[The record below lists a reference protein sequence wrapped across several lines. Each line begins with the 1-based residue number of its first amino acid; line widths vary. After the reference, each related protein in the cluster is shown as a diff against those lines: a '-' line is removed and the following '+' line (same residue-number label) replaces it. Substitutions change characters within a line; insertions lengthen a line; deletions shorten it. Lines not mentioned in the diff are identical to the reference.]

1 VGRILQGKDV
11 VLDGQFRLALAQ
23 VQPSSPRGKNTVSD
37 PAARIVESHSELAVI
52 EVTCSCGARMY
63 LQCKY
68 ADVEASAD
76 EPEQTN

>member
-1 VGRILQGKDV
+1 MGRILQGKDV
-11 VLDGQFRLALAQ
+11 VLNGEFHLALAQ
-23 VQPSSPRGKNTVSD
+23 VRPSSSGGKNTVSD
-37 PAARIVESHSELAVI
+37 PAARIVESHSEMAVI

-68 ADVEASAD
+68 ADVGASTD